1 MLRTIV
7 AVLTLSLATAA
18 SAQNRPAGSEP
29 DFVGDYCTYGGQL
42 YTLGASICV
51 GREVAIKCIRYSSFI
66 NELRDLSLPPL
77 HATISNRGASLHSCN
92 VDSEVVGKK
101 DESAWREPSA
111 VTSTSSTPPSSA

>member
-51 GREVAIKCIRYSSFI
+51 GREVAIKCIRYSSVI
-66 NELRDLSLPPL
+66 NELRDLN
-77 HATISNRGASLHSCN
+77 ANTDDQTRNRPVWLNFQQKLC
-92 VDSEVVGKK
+92 
-101 DESAWREPSA
+101 
-111 VTSTSSTPPSSA
+111 